1 MIFKKVDFRR
11 EIKWSATNWN
21 IFLKTVSFIL
31 WEILVRK
38 IYLQRLRYIDRWETE
53 RSHYCDFLLRLDN
66 WFRFYK
72 YEGLNFSAQEKHR
85 GLFKLSR
92 DWKELRKFVRKV
104 TITRCWSFARECLHS
119 VYIYKQR
126 SRNTA
131 KKYMMNKC
139 YVSMLSLL
147 SSNTERIVLLFLYLH
162 ARITHRWLI
171 GKLRQ
176 IWFCRKQWLT
186 SRNVRVLIYS

>member
-21 IFLKTVSFIL
+21 IFLKTVSFML

-53 RSHYCDFLLRLDN
+53 RSHYCDFLLRIDN

-119 VYIYKQR
+119 DINNDLEIPQKNTWWINVMSQCYRSSVVIQR
-126 SRNTA
+126 
-131 KKYMMNKC
+131 
-139 YVSMLSLL
+139 
-147 SSNTERIVLLFLYLH
+147 E
-162 ARITHRWLI
+162 
-171 GKLRQ
+171 
-176 IWFCRKQWLT
+176 
-186 SRNVRVLIYS
+186 